1 MRSLKSQLSSHR
13 ETLNTMSIQQEDWN
27 QSEEQ
32 LESQLKAQK
41 LKAKRYENNLRKS
54 ITALKMI
61 GTELVAMQQQ
71 SKYSSSSK
79 T

>member
-1 MRSLKSQLSSHR
+1 
-13 ETLNTMSIQQEDWN
+13 MSIQQEDWN

-32 LESQLKAQK
+32 LESQLKVQK